1 MAARPCRIS
10 FQDIASRCQA
20 AWLNADAEPDLRS
33 VSRHHRGKM
42 PRYYRG
48 FRFGFSII
56 LNAIQGI
63 ILGTFLFLPL
73 GDAA

>member
-1 MAARPCRIS
+1 
-10 FQDIASRCQA
+10 
-20 AWLNADAEPDLRS
+20 
-33 VSRHHRGKM
+33 M